1 VNPGAGLLDTR
12 ARSLLLEHWKD
23 AVPAEVSTTRS
34 AEKVTGAGVA
44 GGAVVG
50 DGCGRLGGELA
61 GCGCGAAT
69 GWPFSVSV
77 SCSGSRGCGAEVTGG
92 GTALPEPGLGCG

>member
-1 VNPGAGLLDTR
+1 VNPGAGLLDTS
-12 ARSLLLEHWKD
+12 ARSLLLEHLKD

-34 AEKVTGAGVA
+34 EEKVTGVA

-61 GCGCGAAT
+61 GSGCDGTT
-69 GWPFSVSV
+69 GWAFSVSC

-92 GTALPEPGLGCG
+92 GAAPSEPGFGCGCG